1 MFAALFALRI
11 DADDLART
19 LHSFHLVQAAVRKE
33 ECNGYRRSG
42 LVFAC

>member
-1 MFAALFALRI
+1 MFATLFALRI